1 MIATSRLSST
11 LVRALDAVPDGDENA
26 RKPRTP
32 PPGRENTSSSRE
44 RTRRKSKCLVSSA
57 NYCGDGWCVSALV
70 TDPVEATPTTSS
82 LEATESP
89 TTGPSIMTIMTGQS
103 GTAEPYLHLIPHA
116 PSHHRPSL
124 CGAGAERARGAQA
137 QENVNSRFDEEVA
150 EPSSSHRSPISSGV
164 FIAGL
169 W

>member
-1 MIATSRLSST
+1 MRSYR
-11 LVRALDAVPDGDENA
+11 VVPS
-26 RKPRTP
+26 TP
-32 PPGRENTSSSRE
+32 PPERENTSSRIRE
-44 RTRRKSKCLVSSA
+44 GTRRKSKCLLRFIL
-57 NYCGDGWCVSALV
+57 WRWLV
-70 TDPVEATPTTSS
+70 LSVPLPLTMWRPSLPPVCWKR
-82 LEATESP
+82 
-89 TTGPSIMTIMTGQS
+89 PSRRQRGHLSWLHSMTGQS

-137 QENVNSRFDEEVA
+137 QENVNSRFGEEVA